1 MQAGDWRMRRAAVQN
16 AEPHTS
22 NLVMGRG
29 IPLVEVAAGFANANH
44 VKCIA
49 SPARVVGMRRKCL
62 FSRAMTDLYI
72 VVNVTNHNE
81 LVTQA
86 TEDRV
91 GNGHDRDCGKT
102 RRFL

>member
-1 MQAGDWRMRRAAVQN
+1 MRRAAVQN
-16 AEPHTS
+16 AEQHTS
-22 NLVMGRG
+22 SLLMGRE
-29 IPLVEVAAGFANANH
+29 IPFVGVAGGFANANH
-44 VKCIA
+44 VNCIA

-62 FSRAMTDLYI
+62 FSRAMTDLSI

-81 LVTQA
+81 LVTQT

-91 GNGHDRDCGKT
+91 GNGHDRDRGKA

>member
-1 MQAGDWRMRRAAVQN
+1 MRRAAAQI

-22 NLVMGRG
+22 SLLLGRE
-29 IPLVEVAAGFANANH
+29 IPLVGVAGGFANANH

-62 FSRAMTDLYI
+62 FSHAMTDLCI
-72 VVNVTNHNE
+72 AVNVTNHIE
-81 LVTQA
+81 LVTQT

-91 GNGHDRDCGKT
+91 GNGHDRVFGKA

>member
-1 MQAGDWRMRRAAVQN
+1 MHRAAARN
-16 AEPHTS
+16 AEQHTS
-22 NLVMGRG
+22 SPLMGRE
-29 IPLVEVAAGFANANH
+29 IPLVGVAGGFANANH

-62 FSRAMTDLYI
+62 FSRAMTDLSI

-81 LVTQA
+81 LVIQT

-91 GNGHDRDCGKT
+91 GSGHDRDCGKA

>member
-1 MQAGDWRMRRAAVQN
+1 MRRAAVRN

-22 NLVMGRG
+22 SLLVGRE
-29 IPLVEVAAGFANANH
+29 IPLVGVAGGFAKANH

-81 LVTQA
+81 LVTQT

-91 GNGHDRDCGKT
+91 GNGHDRDFSKA